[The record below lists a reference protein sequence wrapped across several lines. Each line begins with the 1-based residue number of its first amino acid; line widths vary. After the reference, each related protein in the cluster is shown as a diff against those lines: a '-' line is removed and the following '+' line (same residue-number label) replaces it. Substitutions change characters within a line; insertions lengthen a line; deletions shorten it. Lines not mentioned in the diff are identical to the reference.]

1 MWESIIL
8 LVLIR
13 VSDLRDHEIT
23 QTFAGGKGPD
33 RPGIMLHGGHEEPDP
48 GNRPYLWWFSGATG
62 RPHRRVCAR
71 RAW

>member
-33 RPGIMLHGGHEEPDP
+33 RPGIMLHGRHEGQDP
-48 GNRPYLWWFSGATG
+48 GNRPY
-62 RPHRRVCAR
+62 
-71 RAW
+71 